1 MEEMMDVSAA
11 VPDCPVSVVCEIL
24 HAPRSSYYA
33 ARNRPAVSADRPAG
47 ASKRGPRTLVS
58 DEELLSA
65 IRSCI
70 EETRFYGEGYKKIR
84 ARLRYGRWK
93 LAVGKNRV
101 LRLMRLN
108 NLLSPFRRPE
118 DQTQKAHDGT
128 IVTAGPNIMWGADAV
143 QFRTR
148 EDGNCW
154 FFGVA
159 DHFNSEC
166 VDWTVVK
173 TGDRWAAIESL
184 REAVRNVFG
193 KFDVGAAKGVWLR
206 HDHGSQYMAR
216 AFQED
221 IRYAGLES
229 TPAFVGEPEC
239 NGVIER
245 FFRTL
250 REQCLWVNQFR
261 GIEEARKIIGEFVRS
276 YNEEWILYRLNF
288 KTPIQAR
295 LDFESK
301 VQLAKE
307 LSDVVELTVA

>member
-1 MEEMMDVSAA
+1 MIAA
-11 VPDCPVSVVCEIL
+11 TADLPGCPVAVACDTL

-33 ARNRPAVSADRPAG
+33 ARSRPMG
-47 ASKRGPRTLVS
+47 ASKRGPKTPVA
-58 DEELLSA
+58 DAELLEA

-70 EETRFYGEGYKKIR
+70 EETPFYGEGYKKVW
-84 ARLRYGRWK
+84 ARVRYGRCK

-108 NLLSPFRRPE
+108 NLLSPSRRPE
-118 DQTQKAHDGT
+118 VRAKKAHDGS
-128 IVTAGPNIMWGADAV
+128 IITAGPNLMWGADAV
-143 QFRTR
+143 RFWTR

-166 VDWTVVK
+166 VGWTVVK
-173 TGDRWAAIESL
+173 IGDRWAAVESL
-184 REAVRNVFG
+184 RDAVRNVFG
-193 KFDVGAAKGVWLR
+193 KFTVGAANGVWLR
-206 HDHGSQYMAR
+206 HDHGSQYTAR
-216 AFQED
+216 AFQAD

-245 FFRTL
+245 FFKTL
-250 REQCLWVNQFR
+250 REQCLWINRFR
-261 GIEEARKIIGEFVRS
+261 DIEEARVIIGEFVRT
-276 YNEEWILYRLNF
+276 YNDEWIMHRLGF

-295 LDFESK
+295 LDFCEKQESAK
-301 VQLAKE
+301 QLLAE
-307 LSDVVELTVA
+307 PELTAAVAV

>member
-11 VPDCPVSVVCEIL
+11 VPDCPVSVACETL

-33 ARNRPAVSADRPAG
+33 ARTRPAG
-47 ASKRGPRTLVS
+47 ASKRGPRTPVS
-58 DEELLSA
+58 DEDLLMA

-70 EETRFYGEGYKKIR
+70 EETRFYGEGYKKIW
-84 ARLRYGRWK
+84 ARLKYGRWK
-93 LAVGKNRV
+93 LAVGKNMV
-101 LRLMRLN
+101 LRLMRIN
-108 NLLSPFRRPE
+108 NLLSPLRRPE
-118 DQTQKAHDGT
+118 VHAAKAHDGT

-166 VDWTVVK
+166 VGWTVVK

-193 KFDVGAAKGVWLR
+193 KFAVGAAKGVWLR
-206 HDHGSQYMAR
+206 HDNGSQYTAR
-216 AFQED
+216 AFQAD

-250 REQCLWVNQFR
+250 REQCLWVHCFEN
-261 GIEEARKIIGEFVRS
+261 IEEAQEIIGEFVRC
-276 YNEEWILYRLNF
+276 YNEEWIMHRLKF

-295 LDFESK
+295 LDFDAKAETAK
-301 VQLAKE
+301 QLSAE
-307 LSDVVELTVA
+307 LELTVA